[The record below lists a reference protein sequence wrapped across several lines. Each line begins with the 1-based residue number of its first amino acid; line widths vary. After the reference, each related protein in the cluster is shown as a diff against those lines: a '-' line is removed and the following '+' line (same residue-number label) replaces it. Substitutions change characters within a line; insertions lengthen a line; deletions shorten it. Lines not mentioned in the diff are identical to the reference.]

1 MRIVDIFF
9 NKSRVVLKIFK
20 SFMMITLNQL
30 KKILKLLT
38 KLKILQLYNKLLHF
52 LKSIFMSLLIFLMKN
67 GMRFLNY
74 QYKTC

>member
-1 MRIVDIFF
+1 
-9 NKSRVVLKIFK
+9 
-20 SFMMITLNQL
+20 MMITLNQL